1 MAGRP
6 KIDMKIVAQYDFNG
20 GKNKVLTQY
29 ANELAQITQA
39 IHNINAAQFK
49 TKVSKNDDGENVIL
63 PR

>member
-1 MAGRP
+1 
-6 KIDMKIVAQYDFNG
+6 MKIVAQYDFNG